1 MDTTMCLGVEGVKKT
16 ILYGGTG
23 EIPTFITGSKVK
35 FHFRTMLCNDDRTV
49 IDDSKKV
56 DMAMEIVIGN
66 MFKLDIW
73 ETLLASMRIAEVS
86 EFWCDITHTGMY
98 PILSKSMRH
107 IAEGKDPTDWHIH
120 TCGMANM
127 FAYHTLGY
135 PDLDELMK
143 EPQPLIFVL
152 ELLKVSQPSEYN
164 RETWALSDGE
174 RVKAVP
180 VLHAQGNKLYK
191 QERYDEA
198 IQKYKEAIIC
208 VKNVQTK
215 EKAWDVPW
223 MKLEKMGNTLTLNYC
238 QCLLRT
244 EEYYE
249 VIEHTTDILNKH
261 PGTMKAYYLRARAH
275 IEVWNEAEAR
285 EDLDRVLDLEPG
297 MKKMVTR
304 DLGVLKMRMEGKN
317 EEDRQKYR
325 GMFEKKRQQEMARN
339 AEADEEE
346 QQQETERSTGADEV
360 EQQTGESEVSDTHQT

>member
-1 MDTTMCLGVEGVKKT
+1 MDQTMCLGVEGVKKT

-23 EIPTFITGSKVK
+23 EIPKFITGSKVK
-35 FHFRTMLCNDDRTV
+35 FHFRTMLCDDDRTV

-56 DMAMEIVIGN
+56 DMPMEIVIGN

-73 ETLLASMRIAEVS
+73 ETLLASMRIGEVS

-98 PILSKSMRH
+98 PILSKSMRR

-127 FAYHTLGY
+127 FAYHSLGY
-135 PDLDELMK
+135 DDLDELMK
-143 EPQPLIFVL
+143 EPKPLYFVL

-180 VLHAQGNKLYK
+180 LLHAQGNKFFK
-191 QERYDEA
+191 QGRYEEA
-198 IQKYKEAIIC
+198 IQKYKEGIVC
-208 VKNVQTK
+208 LKNVQTK
-215 EKAWDVPW
+215 EKAWEVSW
-223 MKLEKMGNTLTLNYC
+223 LKLEKMANTLTLNYC

-261 PGTMKAYYLRARAH
+261 PGIMKAYYLRARAH
-275 IEVWNEAEAR
+275 LEVWNEAEAR
-285 EDLDRVLDLEPG
+285 EDFERVLDLEPG
-297 MKKMVTR
+297 MKKVVTR
-304 DLGVLKMRMEGKN
+304 DLGVLSMRMEEKN
-317 EEDRQKYR
+317 EEDRKKYK
-325 GMFEKKRQQEMARN
+325 GMFEEKRKQREMAHN
-339 AEADEEE
+339 
-346 QQQETERSTGADEV
+346 TESEEV
-360 EQQTGESEVSDTHQT
+360 EQQTGESEVSDTRQA